1 MPNLRP
7 FAPAILVLMA
17 LTSCK
22 GEQKPVAAA
31 SGTAGGEI
39 LDHSASDAMLPL
51 DQVRS
56 QPPLAPKSEASAG
69 PAAESDKP
77 DSHPKA
83 SHAAKPKV
91 DPAEPAPEPAAADA
105 ASGN

>member
-7 FAPAILVLMA
+7 FAPAILALLA
-17 LTSCK
+17 LTGCK
-22 GEQKPVAAA
+22 GEEKPVAAA

-39 LDHSASDAMLPL
+39 LDRSVSDAMLPL

-56 QPPLAPKSEASAG
+56 QPPLAPKSEVSAG
-69 PAAESDKP
+69 AAAGSDKP

-83 SHAAKPKV
+83 AHAAKPKV
-91 DPAEPAPEPAAADA
+91 NPAEPAPEPAAADTA
-105 ASGN
+105 TGN